1 MNALLPVP
9 TTRLIEKHTQDNEP
23 ELQLGFN
30 TYDTCKEESKVKFSI
45 LKHNLMKL
53 FMKDMKAMNAQL
65 PLIFSSVPP
74 RKQSQ
79 L

>member
-30 TYDTCKEESKVKFSI
+30 TYDTCKEESKVTF
-45 LKHNLMKL
+45 
-53 FMKDMKAMNAQL
+53 
-65 PLIFSSVPP
+65 
-74 RKQSQ
+74 
-79 L
+79 